1 VDASLKSIQS
11 FNRKIILIL
20 GGRDKGGDFKKL
32 KEPIEEKVKNII
44 LIGEAREKIRKVLEG
59 SAPLQ
64 TVSSLKEAV
73 RAGYSLAEA
82 GEVVLLAPGC
92 TSFDMFHD
100 FEERGKIFK
109 QEVSSLEKDLAKEQE

>member
-11 FNRKIILIL
+11 FDRKVILIL

-44 LIGEAREKIRKVLEG
+44 LIGEASEKIRKALEG
-59 SAPLQ
+59 SAPIH

-73 RAGYSLAEA
+73 RVGYSEAEA

-109 QEVSSLEKDLAKEQE
+109 QEVSSLERDLEKEQE

>member
-11 FNRKIILIL
+11 FDRKIILIL

-44 LIGEAREKIRKVLEG
+44 LIGEAREKIRKALEG
-59 SAPLQ
+59 SAPIR
-64 TVSSLKEAV
+64 TASSLKEAV
-73 RAGYSLAEA
+73 RVGYSRAEA
-82 GEVVLLAPGC
+82 GEVILLAPGC

-109 QEVSSLEKDLAKEQE
+109 QEVSSLERDLEKGQE